1 MRMFMDRSGFQRGGS
16 IDNIPAMLTGGEFVV
31 NAGAVKRYGSNTLQH
46 MNRGGMVGNQKSVP
60 GDQNGSAKSNG
71 EAGTSNTNNTVSI
84 SVNMGANGS
93 PSISEDASGSTQDSA
108 RGARDLGRKIRDAVR
123 AVIDEEKRLGGSLR
137 NPYAREQ

>member
-1 MRMFMDRSGFQRGGS
+1 
-16 IDNIPAMLTGGEFVV
+16 
-31 NAGAVKRYGSNTLQH
+31 
-46 MNRGGMVGNQKSVP
+46 MNRGGMVGNQKFVP
-60 GDQNGSAKSNG
+60 GDQNGSANSNAQ
-71 EAGTSNTNNTVSI
+71 AGTSNTNNTVSI
-84 SVNMGANGS
+84 SGNMGANGS